1 MLVKN
6 TKDTYGVIAIALH
19 WIVALAFIINYA
31 IIYYREWFV
40 EGRED
45 PLFRTL
51 LSYHYAIGVSVL
63 VFVVLRI
70 IWRLTNIQ
78 PNEVPGS
85 RLEHL
90 AAHTAHIALY
100 AVMILIPLTGY
111 LGTGGPSQLFF
122 FIDLP
127 RFADTQIFKTV
138 IEGWMGL
145 SWEQFET
152 PIDFIHKEGGAYVV
166 WVLIVVHAG
175 AALYHHFIRGDVVL
189 KRMLRPLKRNT

>member
-6 TKDTYGVIAIALH
+6 TKDTYGVIAITLH

-90 AAHTAHIALY
+90 AAMPHTS
-100 AVMILIPLTGY
+100 PC
-111 LGTGGPSQLFF
+111 
-122 FIDLP
+122 
-127 RFADTQIFKTV
+127 
-138 IEGWMGL
+138 
-145 SWEQFET
+145 
-152 PIDFIHKEGGAYVV
+152 
-166 WVLIVVHAG
+166 
-175 AALYHHFIRGDVVL
+175 
-189 KRMLRPLKRNT
+189 ML

>member
-19 WIVALAFIINYA
+19 WIIAFAFIINYA

-90 AAHTAHIALY
+90 AAHAAHIALY
-100 AVMILIPLTGY
+100 AVMIIIPLTGY